1 MAKKKPEKIPLL
13 PLRIRQRANGSYYD
27 SYSGVTLSDKE
38 IDAYREDKAVK
49 QDHKLSHDQIIEK
62 RWDLRID

>member
-1 MAKKKPEKIPLL
+1 MKKKPEKIPNL
-13 PLRIRQRANGSYYD
+13 PRQIILRGTRFYNSYLGTYM
-27 SYSGVTLSDKE
+27 SDKE
-38 IDAYREDKAVK
+38 IDAYRKDKAVK